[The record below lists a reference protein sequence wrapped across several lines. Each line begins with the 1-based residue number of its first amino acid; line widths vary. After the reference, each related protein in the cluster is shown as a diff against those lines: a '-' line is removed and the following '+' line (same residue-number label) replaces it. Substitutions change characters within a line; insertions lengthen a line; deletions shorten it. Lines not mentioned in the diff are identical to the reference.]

1 MMNKRNKFRAL
12 IILLGMVAAQPLG
25 ASDDWV
31 VSAEIKPDTP
41 YFGITSANGTIGMV
55 SSREPFQCE
64 NVILA
69 DVYDVFGRG
78 RVSNFLPQVNPVH
91 LEITLDGSRITA
103 SKVKDYV
110 QQMDLSDGSFTGK
123 MDFRGH

>member
-55 SSREPFQCE
+55 SSREPYQCSE
-64 NVILA
+64 VVLS
-69 DVYDVFGRG
+69 DVYDMFGRG

-91 LEITLDGSRITA
+91 LEISLDGSRITA

-110 QQMDLSDGSFTGK
+110 Q
-123 MDFRGH
+123 